1 MVNRLNQKVS
11 RTLWLPAWASWSIT
25 IGLLLIIASLVMFL
39 AGLNEVFYVPVL
51 IAGAILLQRIGF
63 YKGNKISKGVHEIEK
78 DSGDG
83 RNE

>member
-1 MVNRLNQKVS
+1 
-11 RTLWLPAWASWSIT
+11 
-25 IGLLLIIASLVMFL
+25 MFL
-39 AGLNEVFYVPVL
+39 VGLSEVFYVPVL

>member
-39 AGLNEVFYVPVL
+39 AGLNKVFYVPVL